1 MKGRRRHEKEEFK
14 ARLILTFTVAFI
26 LMLLGFFV
34 WRLQFREKTP
44 PRINSQPTNL
54 AQKTSFKLV
63 QTDCYEFYLPEDFEI
78 SINADCLTNAYARP
92 RKHSYF
98 NIAPYYDVDSEQ
110 AMIARWRA
118 RWLTLGAK
126 EVSLD
131 RVVWGG
137 KTAWRAEE
145 EYPQNGQRFVS
156 YLLFLGEEAFRVDGK
171 AALSAFEL
179 RAWATTDADK
189 DLAVQ
194 AMQDWHWRF

>member
-1 MKGRRRHEKEEFK
+1 MKERRRHEKEELK
-14 ARLILTFTVAFI
+14 ARLILTFTVVFI

-44 PRINSQPTNL
+44 PRINSQPVSL
-54 AQKTSFKLV
+54 AQRTGFKLV

-78 SINADCLTNAYARP
+78 SVNADCLTNAYARP

-98 NIAPYYDVDSEQ
+98 NIAPYYDVGSEQ

-118 RWLTLGAK
+118 RWLTLGAV

-194 AMQDWHWRF
+194 VMQDWHWRF